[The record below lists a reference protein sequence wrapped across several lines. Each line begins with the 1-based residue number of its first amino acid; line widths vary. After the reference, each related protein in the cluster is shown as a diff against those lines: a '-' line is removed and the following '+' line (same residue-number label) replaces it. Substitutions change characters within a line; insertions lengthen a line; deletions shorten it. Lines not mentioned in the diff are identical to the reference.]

1 MTTKGYLQVG
11 GASLVCVLAASATAQ
26 ETEKPQP
33 TGTPEQSSAQIGSD
47 APRVTRR
54 KLQSWAPLTSPDP
67 AIGGLIQQVES
78 GYAPIERLLIP
89 EGSQL
94 PPTRGTPVRIPSGEW
109 VFVFHKDEGGKA
121 PTPMVM
127 LPCPMLEQMEHEIER
142 QAKATPDMARSG
154 SVAFLVGGQVQFYKG
169 RNYLLATSMI
179 GLRDTKAA
187 AANTLGGHGAPD
199 DANAQGNGE
208 PVEPDG
214 APMDPD
220 VAELFEELRGARD
233 LQRPMAGVP
242 PLADGET
249 RDATSTP
256 LPTDTAVTRMTG
268 RVERAGGVL
277 VFRSDND
284 AESLETKSFILLP
297 CSNLAGIEQIAL
309 YRGTGVSI
317 TMSGRALSYR
327 RQMFLL
333 PTMYQVARMSDMTP
347 MQ

>member
-1 MTTKGYLQVG
+1 M
-11 GASLVCVLAASATAQ
+11 
-26 ETEKPQP
+26 
-33 TGTPEQSSAQIGSD
+33 
-47 APRVTRR
+47 
-54 KLQSWAPLTSPDP
+54 
-67 AIGGLIQQVES
+67 
-78 GYAPIERLLIP
+78 
-89 EGSQL
+89 
-94 PPTRGTPVRIPSGEW
+94 RIPSGEW
-109 VFVFHKDEGGKA
+109 VFVFHKDEAGRA

-127 LPCPMLEQMEHEIER
+127 LPCPMLEQMEQEIER
-142 QAKATPDMARSG
+142 QARATPDMARSG

-179 GLRDTKAA
+179 GLRDSKAA
-187 AANTLGGHGAPD
+187 AEQTGEGAQSG
-199 DANAQGNGE
+199 AAAQVNGE
-208 PVEPDG
+208 EAAPAG

-220 VAELFEELRGARD
+220 VAELVEELRGARD

-242 PLADGET
+242 PLAEGEA

-317 TMSGRALSYR
+317 TISGRALSYR

-333 PTMYQVARMSDMTP
+333 PTMYQVARLSDMTP